1 MSTMTMALLA
11 ASVATLG
18 VSVLAWRHR
27 ERLLAVAFG
36 AVTGLLAYEVSAF
49 LVVAVV
55 LCAATTMW
63 HRRAQGTWLV
73 QRWADGSRRRH
84 GVASSFQI
92 LRRAGGVAVR
102 RKATTVRPSFR
113 ELPRVMRARARTTE
127 VGLLLCRV
135 GALRVWA
142 SVEDVVLVF
151 GAPRKG
157 KTGWF
162 VGRVLDAPG
171 AVIATSTKTD
181 LYDVTH
187 QLRAT
192 TGPVSVFAPTGHADL
207 PSTITFD
214 PLTGCTNPTTAAE
227 RATDL
232 IAGGSTGRATSG
244 DVERWEGQARRV
256 LTALLHAAALGGL
269 SMHTVLAWVANPDTA
284 SRQVMSLL
292 RRSPSAAAYVPDAEQ
307 FLTTNDRTRS
317 SITSTIMPCLG
328 WLSNPVACA
337 ATTGTV
343 PFDVAELLRSKATVY
358 LLGAKELNV
367 APLLS
372 ALTGHIAREAT
383 RIAARSPKGR
393 LDPPLTLAL
402 DEAAN
407 ICPVPLAEWTSH
419 MGGQGLQIVAAF
431 QSKAQMENT
440 WGHTAAR
447 VILGNAGAILC
458 FRLGAD
464 TDDLAHWSALAGTRH
479 ERIAHHDTRG
489 QVSSYSTHTVP
500 VISPAQL
507 ANLPKGRVVLFHHE
521 LPPALG
527 RVRPGWKR
535 ADVRLQSLRAWWDA
549 RTITRALRDPV
560 TAAQSAHPRSHTLSD
575 TALRVTHRYRQR
587 THKAGQLPPA
597 ASTPATVAPA
607 LRLVPP
613 ASNNGTRTTAGEN
626 TQPEVNGGPR

>member
-1 MSTMTMALLA
+1 
-11 ASVATLG
+11 
-18 VSVLAWRHR
+18 VSVLAWRRR
-27 ERLLAVAFG
+27 ERLLAVVFG

-63 HRRAQGTWLV
+63 NRRAAGASLV
-73 QRWADGSRRRH
+73 QRWSAGSRRRH
-84 GVASSFQI
+84 GVASSCQI

-113 ELPRVMRARARTTE
+113 ELPRVVRARARTTE

-181 LYDVTH
+181 LYEVTH
-187 QLRAT
+187 QLRAVK
-192 TGPVSVFAPTGHADL
+192 GPVSVFAPTGHADL
-207 PSTITFD
+207 ASTITFD
-214 PLTGCTNPTTAAE
+214 PLTGCASPTTAAE

-232 IAGGSTGRATSG
+232 IAGGSTGRATNSG

-256 LTALLHAAALGGL
+256 LTALLHAAALGGC

-328 WLSNPVACA
+328 WLSNPAAYA
-337 ATTGTV
+337 ATTGAA

-372 ALTGHIAREAT
+372 ALTGHIAREAI
-383 RIAARSPKGR
+383 RIAARSPQGR

-431 QSKAQMENT
+431 QSKAQLEST

-464 TDDLAHWSALAGTRH
+464 TDDLAHWSTLAGTRQ

-535 ADVRLQSLRAWWDA
+535 ADVRLQRLRAWWDA

-560 TAAQSAHPRSHTLSD
+560 TAAQSAHPRSHTLRE
-575 TALRVTHRYRQR
+575 AARAVTHRYRQT
-587 THKAGQLPPA
+587 THRVSQFRPA
-597 ASTPATVAPA
+597 ASTPATGSPG

-613 ASNNGTRTTAGEN
+613 ASNNGTRPTASGN
-626 TQPEVNGGPR
+626 TQQEVTGDTH